1 MARGTSTY
9 GQLAMVETSLTH
21 APQMAMFQASTLLVL
36 ELLISLASRLSM
48 MKNVHQKWW

>member
-9 GQLAMVETSLTH
+9 GQLAMVETSLIH

-36 ELLISLASRLSM
+36 ELLISLVTRPSM
-48 MKNVHQKWW
+48 MKSVHQRWW